1 MKITVNKDITS
12 TVQDIL
18 IAILLIMCIV
28 FAYDNVR
35 LKEENDE
42 IKQRYNIVQQEKM
55 ELLEKIEGGDM
66 NE

>member
-18 IAILLIMCIV
+18 IAILLVMCIV
-28 FAYDNVR
+28 FAYDNSVLR
-35 LKEENDE
+35 EENEE